1 MLFTKPSVVAA
12 SVLSASMVQAHMIMN
27 HPVPYGKSTLNNSP
41 LAADGSDFPCKQRD
55 GVYDWPAAD
64 EMNYFETGVSQVL
77 NFTGIAV
84 HGGGSCQVS
93 LTTDMQP
100 SKDTV
105 WQVIKSFEGGCPANV
120 DGNLDGDASTPD
132 PYQFNFTI
140 PADFS
145 AGNYT
150 LAWTWFNRVGAR
162 EMYMNCAPI
171 TVLGSAAQKR
181 SVAKRSSY
189 PDLFV
194 ANINGCT
201 TTEGVDIRFPNPG
214 DVIEYDGEAS
224 RLAAT
229 DAAACTGVSTAWG
242 GSSATA
248 AASVTST
255 TTTAADITATVPI
268 VAVETSVA
276 ASSFDNSAAITTA
289 AAPAATTI
297 VGRPNGHQQNA
308 VTTTATAT
316 ATTSFSTDT
325 ALSGILS
332 GACSPEG
339 SWWCNA
345 GASFQRCA
353 NGVWTPSQDMAPGT
367 VCAAGQSSDLTISLA
382 KSRRDEQR
390 MRRRQVA

>member
-1 MLFTKPSVVAA
+1 MFYQPSLIAA
-12 SVLSASMVQAHMIMN
+12 SVLFASARAHMIMS

-41 LAADGSDFPCKQRD
+41 LAADGSDFPCKLRD
-55 GVYDWPAAD
+55 GVYDWPSAD
-64 EMNYFETGVSQVL
+64 EMNYFEPGVSQVL

-100 SKDTV
+100 SKSTV

-120 DGNLDGDASTPD
+120 DGNLSGDASTPD

-140 PADFS
+140 PAEFS

-171 TVLGSAAQKR
+171 TVVESTAQKR
-181 SVAKRSSY
+181 SVEKRSTY

-214 DVIEYDGEAS
+214 DVIEYDGESS

-242 GSSATA
+242 GSSTTA
-248 AASVTST
+248 AASAT
-255 TTTAADITATVPI
+255 TTTTTTPVEITATAPI
-268 VAVETSVA
+268 VAVETT
-276 ASSFDNSAAITTA
+276 SAATDTAVLTTA
-289 AAPAATTI
+289 AAPTATTLP
-297 VGRPNGHQQNA
+297 GRPNGHQQNA
-308 VTTTATAT
+308 V
-316 ATTSFSTDT
+316 ATTSTSTSSSST
-325 ALSGILS
+325 STSSALSGVLN

-345 GASFQRCA
+345 GTSFHRCA
-353 NGVWTPSQDMAPGT
+353 NGVWTPSQDMAIGT
-367 VCAAGQSSDLTISLA
+367 VCTAGQSSDLTISLA

-390 MRRRQVA
+390 MRRRQVV